1 MILKLTEMKRIVMT
15 GLLALGSFIYGYSQ
29 QLPKDVLKKLEHY
42 NVSWDTMSKT
52 GSLECMPLGNGDIT
66 VNAWVEQEG
75 DLMLYIGKSDTWS
88 EATRLLKVGRVR
100 VHLTPNPFTE
110 GVDYQQILHLSD
122 GTIDIKAVT
131 PQGNHNIKV
140 WVDANRPVVHVD
152 VVANKKIQMECTT
165 ELLRPTTYTLPSGA
179 DPLAGSFRG
188 VVDGPIKPSE
198 SADQF
203 IQKEECVEW
212 VHRNETTLYPTIMKY
227 QNVPQLTEK
236 YPDPYLH
243 RTFGA
248 AMKGNN
254 LKPANDSTL
263 VTISPTKEIH
273 LAIYPYTAQTATLAE
288 WDNQLTDLMAEVDA
302 IDNNKAYKE
311 HISWWRNFWNRSWIF
326 LSGDEDAEK
335 ATRAWLL
342 QRFMMACQS
351 RGAYPVKFNGGT
363 LTFDYQGMNA
373 DYRRWG
379 GGYWHQNC
387 RLYYWPLMASGD
399 FDLMKPWF
407 DMYLNM
413 LPLQMDVTR
422 SYYGHEGAFY
432 PETLNFFGM
441 YIQDDWGWNNQG
453 KASQTRW
460 IRYHYSGTLEM
471 TAMMLEYYNYTGD
484 EQFVR
489 NYLIPFATQTIR
501 FFDQHWTRINQT
513 INFVPA
519 NSLEQFWD
527 CLNPVDYIAGL
538 IYTIRE
544 LKKLPEGMVDRALL
558 EEWENCERSLPSL
571 PIRDGK
577 ILPAEEY
584 GIGRNFE
591 NPELYT
597 IFPFR
602 LYGIG
607 FPNKKLALDTYH
619 SRVFNATNCW
629 SQDAIQAAMLGL
641 ADDAKKHLMKKV
653 NATEPEIR
661 FPAFW
666 KPGSDYT
673 PDLDNG
679 GVIATALQYML
690 VNNVD
695 QDIYILPA
703 LPETWKVDCKLNVYG
718 NSTVRIKG
726 QGRKVNECLV
736 QPESVQKKIVFPN
749 P

>member
-1 MILKLTEMKRIVMT
+1 MMKRIIAV
-15 GLLALGSFIYGYSQ
+15 GLLVWGSLSIGQAQS
-29 QLPKDVLKKLEHY
+29 LPKDVLAKLNNY
-42 NVSWDTMSKT
+42 NVSWNTLSTT

-100 VHLTPNPFTE
+100 VHLSPNPFTAE
-110 GVDYQQILHLSD
+110 ARYLQVLRLAD
-122 GTIDIKAVT
+122 GAIDITADT
-131 PQGNHNIKV
+131 PQGKQSLKV
-140 WVDANRPVVHVD
+140 WVDANRPVVRVD
-152 VVANKKIQMECTT
+152 VQSSQKIAVECTT
-165 ELLRPTTYTLPSGA
+165 ELMRPVPYTLLSGD

-188 VVDGPIKPSE
+188 VVDGPVKPSE
-198 SADQF
+198 SAD
-203 IQKEECVEW
+203 KLLRRADRVEW
-212 VHRNETTLYPTIMKY
+212 VHRNETSFYLTIMKY
-227 QNVPQLTEK
+227 QNVPHLAEK
-236 YPDPYLH
+236 YPDPYLN

-248 AMKGNN
+248 AMAGKH

-263 VTISPTKEIH
+263 VSVRPEKEFHI
-273 LAIYPYTAQTATLAE
+273 AIYPYTAQTATLKE
-288 WDNQLTDLMAEVDA
+288 WENRLADIVAEVDA
-302 IDNNKAYKE
+302 VDRAKAYKE
-311 HISWWRNFWNRSWIF
+311 HTAWWRNFWNRSWIF

-342 QRFMMACQS
+342 QRFMIACQS
-351 RGAYPVKFNGGT
+351 RGAYPVKFNGGS
-363 LTFDYQGMNA
+363 LTFDYKGMNG
-373 DYRRWG
+373 DFRRWG

-387 RLYYWPLMASGD
+387 RLYYWPLLASGD
-399 FDLMKPWF
+399 FDMMKPWF
-407 DMYLNM
+407 DMYMNM

-422 SYYGHEGAFY
+422 SYYGHDGAFY

-441 YIQDDWGWNNQG
+441 FIQDDWGWNNQG

-471 TAMMLEYYNYTGD
+471 TAMMLDYYQYTRD
-484 EQFVR
+484 EQFAKD
-489 NYLIPFATQTIR
+489 YLIPFATQAIR
-501 FFDQHWTRINQT
+501 FFDRHWTRINQT
-513 INFVPA
+513 LNFVPA

-538 IYTIRE
+538 QYTIRE
-544 LKKLPEGMVDRALL
+544 LKKLPEGMVDTALL
-558 EEWENCERSLPSL
+558 EEWSRCERSLPAL
-571 PIRDGK
+571 PIRDGR

-584 GIGRNFE
+584 GVGRNFE

-607 FPNKKLALDTYH
+607 YPDMELAVNTYNN
-619 SRVFNATNCW
+619 RVFNSSNCW

-641 ADDAKKHLMKKV
+641 ANDAKKYVMMKV
-653 NATEPEIR
+653 NALEPEIR

-666 KPGSDYT
+666 RPGSDYA

-679 GVIATALQYML
+679 GVIANALQYML

-695 QDIYILPA
+695 EQIHVLPA
-703 LPETWKVDCKLNVYG
+703 LPETWTVDCKLNVYG
-718 NSTVRIKG
+718 RTTVRLKG
-726 QGRKVNECLV
+726 KGKQVTDCT
-736 QPESVQKKIVFPN
+736 VFPATEKGRIVL
-749 P
+749 PHL